1 MKNKILVFDI
11 DGTIC
16 NNTFG
21 DYESAKPFD
30 DMVEEINR
38 LYKNN
43 KIIMMT
49 ARGSKTGIDWS
60 DFTKA
65 QLESWGVKYHE
76 LIMNKKPHAHMYIDD
91 KSINAFSFRL
101 LLSKEEA

>member
-1 MKNKILVFDI
+1 MTVYVFDI

-16 NNTFG
+16 TNTFG
-21 DYESAKPFD
+21 EYNKATPFK
-30 DMVEEINR
+30 ERIEGINF
-38 LYKNN
+38 LYDKGHTI
-43 KIIMMT
+43 KMFT
-49 ARGSKTGIDWS
+49 ARGSTTSKNWTDL
-60 DFTKA
+60 TKM
-65 QLESWGVKYHE
+65 QLKKWGVKYHE